1 MAKTYIQALYVVL
14 EFTKEVPMGKIIYQ
28 LPNLGE
34 SENFGHDPASRLAA
48 CSQVSK
54 IHKSFENMTQNLRE
68 L

>member
-14 EFTKEVPMGKIIYQ
+14 EFTKEVPMGKIIFQ

-34 SENFGHDPASRLAA
+34 NFGHDLASRLAA